1 VSEGFEPGRAILR
14 LVDVACAK
22 SVQQRAQDAPHMRVV
37 VDDQKTKL
45 VEIDA
50 DHDAMRSRRQPSGAS
65 NDVTVA
71 LLRKG

>member
-1 VSEGFEPGRAILR
+1 
-14 LVDVACAK
+14 
-22 SVQQRAQDAPHMRVV
+22 MRVV

-50 DHDAMRSRRQPSGAS
+50 DHDAMRSRREPSGAS
-65 NDVTVA
+65 NGDVTGA